1 MKYGSRVGSARV
13 PGQKRTQGCRVAAR
27 VAAEPNKQPNKNVL
41 TAVTVILAV
50 MILFVGANLLANLQ
64 LGVGGLDHGHS
75 ETTQPSRAMSWAE

>member
-13 PGQKRTQGCRVAAR
+13 PGPKRTQGCRVAAR

-41 TAVTVILAV
+41 TAVILAV
-50 MILFVGANLLANLQ
+50 MILFVRANLLANLQ